1 MRVLR
6 QGGYLDYNV
15 DMSPLYDN
23 LIDFTKDLFAA
34 VVALNFEVPF
44 RLLSMSCK
52 ENRLLFWVLSVG
64 YN

>member
-1 MRVLR
+1 MLR

>member
-1 MRVLR
+1 M
-6 QGGYLDYNV
+6 